1 MPEASP
7 PHGRARRNPESLP
20 SPGSGRGR
28 SEAIVQNVSTGIGF
42 LAGLAAIVELFFSHF
57 ISALIL
63 IVVVVLAAI
72 AYSVRRQL
80 WLFRRDIAFFFLGAF
95 VTAAVFLLWQSAA
108 KPFHREPPA
117 PTRTLDPQVS
127 PPAAPVGSAAT
138 PTISTVS
145 VDLSEIVYR
154 TPSGHRYHRADCS
167 HLGRNGFPITL
178 EQARDAR
185 LTPCL
190 DCHPTP
196 LP

>member
-7 PHGRARRNPESLP
+7 QHGHSRRNPGSLP
-20 SPGSGRGR
+20 SSGPGRAR

-42 LAGLAAIVELFFSHF
+42 LSGLAAIVEFFSSHF
-57 ISALIL
+57 VSALIL
-63 IVVVVLAAI
+63 VFVVVLAAI

-80 WLFRRDIAFFFLGAF
+80 WRFRRDIGFFFLGAF

-108 KPFHREPPA
+108 KPSHREPP
-117 PTRTLDPQVS
+117 PIQTRTQASQVS
-127 PPAAPVGSAAT
+127 PPAGTPAST

-154 TPSGHRYHRADCS
+154 TPSGHRYHRADCR
-167 HLGRNGFPITL
+167 HLGRNGSPITL
-178 EQARDAR
+178 AQARDQS